1 MITDNRTQKRKTG
14 DIGEEYTCNYLKKQG
29 FKILCRNYSCRVGEI
44 DIVAADKTH
53 ILFVEVKT
61 RHQNP
66 LVRPCL
72 AVTKQKQARIMKA
85 AYLYLKLHNVRLQPR
100 FDISEVYLKSNTTN
114 LYRINY
120 IKGAFIQEGD
130 YAAF

>member
-1 MITDNRTQKRKTG
+1 
-14 DIGEEYTCNYLKKQG
+14 
-29 FKILCRNYSCRVGEI
+29 
-44 DIVAADKTH
+44 
-53 ILFVEVKT
+53 
-61 RHQNP
+61 
-66 LVRPCL
+66 
-72 AVTKQKQARIMKA
+72 MKV
-85 AYLYLKLHNVRLQPR
+85 AYLYLKQHNVRLQPR